1 MGDGVHRLPDGH
13 GKLDRHGRV
22 QAGCTAVLEDV
33 LEMWTEKMV
42 LQLYRR
48 TESETKVSALRVRG
62 EDHWCGRKV

>member
-13 GKLDRHGRV
+13 GQLDRYGRV
-22 QAGCTAVLEDV
+22 QAGCAAILEDV

-48 TESETKVSALRVRG
+48 TEAETEVSALRVRG
-62 EDHWCGRKV
+62 EDHWCGRKD

>member
-1 MGDGVHRLPDGH
+1 MGDGVDRRPDGH

-22 QAGCTAVLEDV
+22 QAGCAAVLEDV

-48 TESETKVSALRVRG
+48 TESETKVSTLRVRG
-62 EDHWCGRKV
+62 ENHWCGRKV